1 MSTGVLCVALGAAFS
16 ERYGP
21 AGVTPE
27 GSCRKDQKAGNHD
40 LPGRMTALEFLH
52 LKERRLRM
60 GEGRMIVF
68 LKYAKDCCWE
78 RRKDFFSLVESERN
92 NGFELQRR

>member
-1 MSTGVLCVALGAAFS
+1 MGAAFP

-68 LKYAKDCCWE
+68 LKYAKDCLLLGE
-78 RRKDFFSLVESERN
+78 EEKFLLPS
-92 NGFELQRR
+92 GKQKK